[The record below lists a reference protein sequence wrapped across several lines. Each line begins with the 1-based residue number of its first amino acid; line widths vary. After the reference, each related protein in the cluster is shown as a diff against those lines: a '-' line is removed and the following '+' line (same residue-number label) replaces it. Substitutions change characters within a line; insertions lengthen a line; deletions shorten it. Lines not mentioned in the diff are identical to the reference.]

1 MNKHY
6 EEPAFPCDA
15 TGKRGMSLR
24 AYFAGQALVLLKNT
38 YRETP
43 FPEDVTI
50 VAQIAVRMADAL
62 IAELNKQ

>member
-1 MNKHY
+1 
-6 EEPAFPCDA
+6 
-15 TGKRGMSLR
+15 MSLR